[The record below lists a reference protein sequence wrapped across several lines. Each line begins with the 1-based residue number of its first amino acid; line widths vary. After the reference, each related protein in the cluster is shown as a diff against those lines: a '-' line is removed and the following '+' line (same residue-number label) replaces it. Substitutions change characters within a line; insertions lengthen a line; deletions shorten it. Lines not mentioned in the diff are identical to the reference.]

1 MTTDLTLGLGT
12 RAQAT
17 RNNSVR
23 LAPVFTSIRRTIAAV
38 VTIAV
43 AAAAWWWMAPPPLGG
58 QTTVVA
64 VDGTSM
70 LPGLTQNDVVIIR
83 PAAKYQV
90 GDVVAYR
97 SAMLHRIVLHRIV
110 AIDGDHFTFKGDN
123 NSFVDPEKPNRTA
136 LVGKKW
142 ITAPGLARVVSV
154 LRLPIVLALF
164 AAGAVLYQGVI
175 GGAGRGREHNRPAGD

>member
-1 MTTDLTLGLGT
+1 VTTDSIKRLGT

-17 RNNSVR
+17 GQNSARPALSFISV
-23 LAPVFTSIRRTIAAV
+23 RRTIAMVATFV
-38 VTIAV
+38 V
-43 AAAAWWWMAPPPLGG
+43 AAAAWWWVAPPPLGG
-58 QTTVVA
+58 QTTIVT

-70 LPGLTQNDVVIIR
+70 RPGLTQSDVVIIR
-83 PAAKYQV
+83 PAAEYQV

-123 NSFVDPEKPNRTA
+123 NSFVDPENPNRTA
-136 LVGKKW
+136 LVGKRW
-142 ITAPGLARVVSV
+142 ITAPGVARFLGV
-154 LRLPIVLALF
+154 LRLPIVLALL

-175 GGAGRGREHNRPAGD
+175 GGAGGRREHNLPGR